1 MTGYDLNMFAI
12 AAAVL
17 FVIAL
22 LLDLADKGVTY
33 GVSALVIAGLL
44 GLALHQAGFSDRVQR
59 GQWRT
64 RGRWSR
70 RR

>member
-1 MTGYDLNMFAI
+1 MFAI

-22 LLDLADKGVTY
+22 LLELANGAMTSGVY
-33 GVSALVIAGLL
+33 ALVIAGLL
-44 GLALHQAGFSDRVQR
+44 GLALHQAGFSDRVPR
-59 GQWRT
+59 GQWRS
-64 RGRWSR
+64 RARWR